1 MTDLTVSAGSPS
13 TGSPILRNS
22 AAAAK
27 RRQQRHRANSRFRA
41 YGLAAIALAVSFLA
55 AILVDIFVKAM
66 PAFTQSTL
74 KLDVPVTSEFID
86 AANLRAGDYDGA
98 VRSALRSLFP
108 ASTTKADR
116 KVIAS
121 LVSGSAGEPL
131 QARVMANPALI
142 GQTLSASVLLS
153 SDGDLYAK
161 GLTAVVETAA
171 GAVALKP
178 SDVSGQVTLDMPAG
192 ALDKLLAGVRLAKNA
207 EGAIAFNSTTP
218 SLLIAANGGMVRLT
232 SLAANRALGE
242 TLIPLISADAAAAG
256 TWRALLVKTPEGER
270 KIADRQIAYVEALKG
285 KNLIGS
291 RFNTAFFLR
300 GDSREPELAGI
311 LGGLM
316 GTAYTMLITLGLCL
330 PIGLGAAMYLEEF
343 APRNRL
349 THIIE
354 VNINNLAAV
363 PSIVFGLLG
372 LAIFLNV
379 FGLPRSSPLVGG
391 LVLALLV
398 LPTIIIASRAALKSV
413 PPSIREAA
421 IGVGATKQQAVFHH
435 VLPVAMPGIMT
446 GTIIGMAHALGETAP
461 LLMIGMVAFITDVPK
476 SPLEAATVLPVQIF
490 LWSDLPEAGFQSKT
504 AAAILVLLAFLILMN
519 GLAIWLRTKF
529 ERRW

>member
-1 MTDLTVSAGSPS
+1 MTDLTVSTGVPMQGSPS
-13 TGSPILRNS
+13 SRNS
-22 AAAAK
+22 AAAMK
-27 RRQQRHRANSRFRA
+27 LRQKRHRANARFRA
-41 YGLAAIALAVSFLA
+41 YGFAAIVLAVLFLA
-55 AILVDIFVKAM
+55 AILLDIFLKAA

-74 KLDVPVTSEFID
+74 KLDVPLTSEFVD

-108 ASTTKADR
+108 NSTSKAER
-116 KVIAS
+116 KTINN
-121 LVSGSAGEPL
+121 LVSSSAGTPL
-131 QARVMANPALI
+131 QTQIAANPSLA
-142 GQTLSASVLLS
+142 GKTVTANVLLS
-153 SDGDLYAK
+153 SDADLYAK
-161 GLTAVVETAA
+161 GLTVSSETADGKGTA
-171 GAVALKP
+171 KP
-178 SDVSGQVTLDMPAG
+178 SATSGAITLELAPD
-192 ALDKLLAGVRLAKNA
+192 ALSGVLAAQPKGP
-207 EGAIAFNSTTP
+207 EGAAAFDTNSP
-218 SLLIAANGGMVRLT
+218 SLLIAMNGGMIRLT
-232 SLAANRALGE
+232 SVKDGQAEGESLVPLTSANPA
-242 TLIPLISADAAAAG
+242 TAG
-256 TWRALLVKTPEGER
+256 SWRTILLKTPEAQR
-270 KIADRQIAYVEALKG
+270 KINDAQVAVLEVLKD
-285 KNLIGS
+285 KKLIGS
-291 RFNTAFFLR
+291 QLNTAFFTR

-330 PIGLGAAMYLEEF
+330 PIGLGAAIYLEEF

-349 THIIE
+349 THLIE

-372 LAIFLNV
+372 LAVFLNV

-421 IGVGATKQQAVFHH
+421 IGIGATRQQAVFHH
-435 VLPVAMPGIMT
+435 VLPVAMPGILT

-476 SPLEAATVLPVQIF
+476 SPVDAATVLPVQIF

-504 AAAILVLLAFLILMN
+504 AAAILVLLAFLVVMN